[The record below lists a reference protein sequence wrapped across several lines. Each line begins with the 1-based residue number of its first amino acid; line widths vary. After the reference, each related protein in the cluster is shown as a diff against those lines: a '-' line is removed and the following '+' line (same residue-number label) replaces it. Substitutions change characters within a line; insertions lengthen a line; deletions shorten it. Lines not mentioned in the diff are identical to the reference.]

1 MKERFKSFKIILV
14 ICTVMTLYFLVKGL
28 VVLPDSEKVL
38 FKGIQLALGLFL
50 MIIPIVIERKMKV
63 SLPRMLVIF
72 YCIFIIGSVFLG
84 TGFGF
89 YGKIAYWDKL
99 LHFISAGLLV
109 LFGVSFYLSLLN
121 KAVISTVEMK
131 LCYFFGTFFA
141 ISGGVFWEFYEFIFD
156 GLLDL
161 NMQRFASKGVDLIGR
176 EALMDTMG
184 DLFIDVLG
192 AIAMLVYLLITTQK
206 NKSLLN
212 ELRIRRIK

>member
-156 GLLDL
+156 GLLGL

-176 EALMDTMG
+176 EALIDTMG